1 LDELEVD
8 AATVIA
14 EPIRTAAADGDPVT
28 AWDLQHGP
36 AMSHFIGTFAP
47 ITQPADRLTAAQAL
61 CRAHLHI

>member
-28 AWDLQHGP
+28 AWICSTVPL
-36 AMSHFIGTFAP
+36 
-47 ITQPADRLTAAQAL
+47 
-61 CRAHLHI
+61 